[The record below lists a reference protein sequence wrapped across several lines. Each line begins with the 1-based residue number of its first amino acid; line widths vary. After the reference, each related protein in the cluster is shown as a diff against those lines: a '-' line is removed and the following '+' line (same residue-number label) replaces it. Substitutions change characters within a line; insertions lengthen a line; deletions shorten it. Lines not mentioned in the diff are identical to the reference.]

1 LIYLFIFVFVFSGY
15 DTTLAKGFQPYV
27 NTVLNATTKA
37 ITTYFVQQVP
47 ALNVTITKAVG
58 MPASFCRVF

>member
-1 LIYLFIFVFVFSGY
+1 MFSGY

-47 ALNVTITKAVG
+47 ALNVTITKVVG